1 MTITTL
7 LYIIIAGIIALL
19 LAFFQYKYNK
29 KSMSKLNMLFLLLR
43 FVTLFSVLLL
53 IINPKFD
60 NTTFYKENPNL
71 ILAVD
76 NSSSIKYLKQD
87 GNVLRLLKTIKENKE
102 LNTKFDITTYTFG
115 NTLKATDSI
124 TFSEQETN
132 IDNVFNQLS
141 QVYKN
146 ETAPMLLITDGNQTY
161 GNDYLYTASN
171 YKHPIYPIILGDTV
185 TYTDL
190 SIQQL
195 NVNKYAFLKNQFP
208 VECIVTYNG
217 NNAVNSRFEVRSG
230 KNLIYSESVSFS
242 KNNNSKLLN
251 FTLPANRVG
260 VETYRATITPI
271 SNEKNT
277 INNSKIFAVEVIDQ
291 KTNVAIVS
299 DFPHPDI
306 GALKNSIESNE
317 QHSVTILK
325 PNDFLS
331 QKNQFQ
337 SVILYQPNNTFKPI
351 IESLKADN
359 KGVFI
364 IIGTDT
370 DLHFLNLNT
379 TYFSQEITNQT
390 DDVQAELN
398 KSFAP
403 FLIQDINFES
413 FPPLKSN
420 FGDVSF
426 SVPFETVLYKK
437 IESKSST
444 KPLLSTFEIN
454 GKREAVLFGEGI
466 WQWRAQ
472 SFIENKSFVTF
483 DNFINKMIQYLSTNK
498 PKKRLNVD
506 YESFYNGNN
515 GVTIKA
521 EFFDKNYNFDNREGL
536 QITVKDSLSNTKQT
550 FPFIIKDNM
559 YQVDLSSLKPSEYSF
574 VVSATNEN
582 ISQSGSFK
590 ILEYNVEQQFLNANV
605 TKLKQVATNS
615 LGKSYFI
622 AQNQSLITDL
632 IQDNRYQTIQKS
644 HKNTIPLIDWKYLL
658 FLIVISLTIEW
669 FLRKYNGL
677 I

>member
-7 LYIIIAGIIALL
+7 LYTIIAGIIALL

-53 IINPKFD
+53 IINPKF
-60 NTTFYKENPNL
+60 NSITFYKEKPNL

-76 NSSSIKYLKQD
+76 NSSSVKHLKQD
-87 GNVLRLLKTIKENKE
+87 NNVQRFLKKIKENKE
-102 LNTKFDITTYTFG
+102 LNTKFNISTYTFG
-115 NTLKATDSI
+115 SSLKPIDSI

-132 IDNVFNQLS
+132 INNVFNQLS

-146 ETAPMLLITDGNQTY
+146 VTAPMLLITDGNQTF
-161 GNDYLYTASN
+161 GNDYQYTSSN

-185 TYTDL
+185 TRTDL

-208 VECIVTYNG
+208 VECIVVYNG
-217 NNAVNSRFEVRSG
+217 NNSVNSRFEVRSG
-230 KNLIYSESVSFS
+230 KNVVYSKTVSFS
-242 KNNNSKLLN
+242 KKNNSKYIN
-251 FTLPANRVG
+251 FLLPANRIGVG
-260 VETYRATITPI
+260 TYKAIITPI
-271 SNEKNT
+271 SNETNI
-277 INNSKIFAVEVIDQ
+277 INNSKVFAVEVIDQ

-306 GALKNSIESNE
+306 GALKKSIESNE

-325 PNDFLS
+325 PKNFLS
-331 QKNQFQ
+331 QKNNFQ
-337 SVILYQPNNTFKPI
+337 SVILYQPNQTFKSV
-351 IESLKADN
+351 IEYLKTDK

-364 IIGTDT
+364 IIGTET
-370 DLHFLNLNT
+370 DLQLLNSHT
-379 TYFSQEITNQT
+379 TYFSHEITNQT

-398 KSFAP
+398 KSYTP
-403 FLIQDINFES
+403 FIIKDINFES

-420 FGDVSF
+420 FGEVSF
-426 SVPFETVLYKK
+426 TIPFETVLYQK
-437 IESKSST
+437 INSKTST
-444 KPLLSTFEIN
+444 KPLLSTFEVD
-454 GKREAVLFGEGI
+454 GKRAAILFGKGI
-466 WQWRAQ
+466 WKWRAQ
-472 SFIENKSFVTF
+472 NFINHKSFVDF
-483 DNFINKMIQYLSTNK
+483 DNFINKIIQYLSINK
-498 PKKRLNVD
+498 PKKRLVID
-506 YESFYNGNN
+506 YKSFYNGNN
-515 GVTIKA
+515 GITIKA
-521 EFFDKNYNFDNREGL
+521 EFFDKNYNFDNREEL
-536 QITVKDSLSNTKQT
+536 QITVKNPVSNTKQT
-550 FPFIIKDNM
+550 FPFILKDNM

-574 VVSATNEN
+574 VVNATNEN
-582 ISQSGSFK
+582 ISQSGHFK

-605 TKLKQVATNS
+605 TKLRQVADNS

-622 AQNQSLITDL
+622 AQYELLITDL
-632 IQDNRYQTIQKS
+632 IRDNRYQTIQKS

-658 FLIVISLTIEW
+658 FLIVLSLTIEW

>member
-1 MTITTL
+1 
-7 LYIIIAGIIALL
+7 
-19 LAFFQYKYNK
+19 
-29 KSMSKLNMLFLLLR
+29 MLFLLLR
-43 FVTLFSVLLL
+43 FVTLFSILLL

-60 NTTFYKENPNL
+60 NTTFYKEKPNL

-208 VECIVTYNG
+208 VECIFTYNG

-230 KNLIYSESVSFS
+230 KNLVYSESVSFS

-420 FGDVSF
+420 FGNVSF
-426 SVPFETVLYKK
+426 SVPFETVLYRK

-444 KPLLSTFEIN
+444 KPLLSTFEVN
-454 GKREAVLFGEGI
+454 GKREVVLFGEGI

-472 SFIENKSFVTF
+472 SFIENKSFVAF

-521 EFFDKNYNFDNREGL
+521 EFFDKNYNFDNREEL

>member
-19 LAFFQYKYNK
+19 LAFFQYRYNK

-43 FVTLFSVLLL
+43 FITLFSILLL

-60 NTTFYKENPNL
+60 NTTFYKEKPNL

-76 NSSSIKYLKQD
+76 NSSSIKHLKQD
-87 GNVLRLLKTIKENKE
+87 RNVLGLLKTIKDNEE
-102 LNTKFDITTYTFG
+102 LNTKFDISTYTFG

-132 IDNVFNQLS
+132 IDNVFNQLA

-161 GNDYLYTASN
+161 GNDYQYTASN

-185 TYTDL
+185 THTDL

-208 VECIVTYNG
+208 VECIVVYNG
-217 NNAVNSRFEVRSG
+217 NKAVNSRFEVRSG
-230 KNLIYSESVSFS
+230 KNLVYSESVSFS
-242 KNNNSKLLN
+242 KNNNSKLIN

-260 VETYRATITPI
+260 VDTYKATITPI

-277 INNSKIFAVEVIDQ
+277 INNSKAFAVEVIDQ
-291 KTNVAIVS
+291 KTNIAIVS

-306 GALKNSIESNE
+306 GALKKSIESNE

-325 PNDFLS
+325 PNSFLV
-331 QKNQFQ
+331 QKNDFQ
-337 SVILYQPNNTFKPI
+337 SVILYQPNNTFKSL
-351 IESLKADN
+351 IESLKTDN

-370 DLHFLNLNT
+370 DLRFLNLNA

-398 KSFAP
+398 KSYGP

-426 SVPFETVLYKK
+426 SVPFETILYQK
-437 IESKSST
+437 IESKPTT
-444 KPLLSTFEIN
+444 KPLLSTFEVT

-472 SFIENKSFVTF
+472 SFIENKSFVAF
-483 DNFINKMIQYLSTNK
+483 DNFINKIIQYLSTNK
-498 PKKRLNVD
+498 PKKRLTID

-515 GVTIKA
+515 GITIKA

-536 QITVKDSLSNTKQT
+536 EITVKDSLSNTKQT
-550 FPFIIKDNM
+550 FPFILRDNM

-574 VVSATNEN
+574 VVNATNEN
-582 ISQSGSFK
+582 ISQSGRFK

-605 TKLKQVATNS
+605 TKLQQVATNS
-615 LGKSYFI
+615 LGKYYFI
-622 AQNQSLITDL
+622 VQNQSLITDL

-658 FLIVISLTIEW
+658 FLIVLSLTIEW